1 MKFCKNNNN
10 TRHEFL
16 IKGKKGKEKS
26 AAHEKFNAAISDWC
40 SQHTVFY
47 EQSNVL
53 LPTAVQFIH
62 SSDFICWNI
71 DMSESD
77 DFRRGVL
84 CVEI

>member
-10 TRHEFL
+10 MRHEFL

-26 AAHEKFNAAISDWC
+26 AAHEKLNAAISDWC

-71 DMSESD
+71 DTSESD